1 MEFDVKLEGFKELA
15 AALRGLPGNVGKNLL
30 RAGVAAGAAEVR
42 VEARK
47 NALAIKRT
55 GTLARS
61 IYQKQIRELS
71 DAEKQVFYVGARQG
85 KKYQRVGKKGLSA
98 DAYYARF
105 VELGHFTRPAGGGK
119 LPRHTNRGERNN
131 AALASLVHSGQVKW
145 VPPKPFLRP
154 AFDVK
159 KDAAIQ
165 KIGER
170 IALGLLP
177 EAEKLGLR
185 TGK

>member
-1 MEFDVKLEGFKELA
+1 MEFDYKVEGFKELA
-15 AALRGLPGNVGKNLL
+15 AALRGLPSGVGRNLL

-47 NALAIKRT
+47 NAEAMRRT

-61 IYQKQIRELS
+61 RYQKHIPELS
-71 DAEKQVFYVGARQG
+71 NDEKHVFYVGARQG
-85 KKYQRVGKKGLSA
+85 KKYQKVGKKQLSY

-105 VELGHFTRPAGGGK
+105 VELGHFTRPSTGGR

-131 AALASLVHSGQVKW
+131 AALASLVQSGHVRW

-159 KDAAIQ
+159 REAAVE
-165 KIGER
+165 KIGQR
-170 IALGLLP
+170 IALGLLS
-177 EAEKLGLR
+177 EAQKLGLR
-185 TGK
+185 TGQ